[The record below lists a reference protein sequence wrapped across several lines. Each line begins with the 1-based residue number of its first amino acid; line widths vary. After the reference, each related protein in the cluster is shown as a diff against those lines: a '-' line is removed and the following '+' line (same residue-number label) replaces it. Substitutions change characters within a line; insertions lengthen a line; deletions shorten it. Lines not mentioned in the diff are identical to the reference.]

1 MKSPLFIS
9 SIELLA
15 HATELFGSKNDKKYK
30 FIILYLA
37 NSVELILKDKLLNC
51 GHSIYSPK
59 NQNLTL
65 TIWDTFTAL
74 DDKGVSIPEKPIIEL
89 LVDDRNTLQHR
100 FGFPNKESV
109 FYYLSSTKDFFQ
121 RFLKDEY
128 GMDLLEEL
136 KPHLKTG
143 NLELLGLTLSETHNL
158 KKLKEVSAEM
168 AIIQVSSDIE
178 REASKI
184 LGPYKAHKDSSDE
197 NFRKNF
203 FYNFFDTV
211 TQLLL
216 SLSQTNFISPS
227 KYEEIA
233 DKYKMFREVRNQ
245 ISHGALNREIVTKER
260 LEEIFN
266 DGIEIFSLIQD
277 AKSKDTFSNEALD
290 KAFSK

>member
-15 HATELFGSKNDKKYK
+15 HATELFGNKNDKKYK
-30 FIILYLA
+30 FIILHLA

-74 DDKGVSIPEKPIIEL
+74 DSKGISIPEKPIIEL
-89 LVDDRNTLQHR
+89 LVDDRNTIQHR
-100 FGFPNKESV
+100 FGFPNEESV

-128 GMDLLEEL
+128 GIDLIEEL
-136 KPHLKTG
+136 KPHLNTG

-178 REASKI
+178 REATEI
-184 LGPYKAHKDSSDE
+184 LTPYKEQKDVNDKD
-197 NFRKNF
+197 FRKNF
-203 FYNFFDTV
+203 FYNFFNT
-211 TQLLL
+211 TSQLLL
-216 SLSQTNFISPS
+216 ALSQSNHISPS
-227 KYEEIA
+227 KYEEVS
-233 DKYKMFREVRNQ
+233 DKYRIFREVRNE
-245 ISHGALNREIVTKER
+245 ISHGALNRESITKER

-266 DGIEIFSLIQD
+266 DGIEIFSLIQT
-277 AKSKDTFSNEALD
+277 AKTKGVFSTEVLD
-290 KAFSK
+290 KAFTK